1 MDENAVVPSH
11 QGGIF
16 IKATRLS
23 TPVTSNPAPAPAA
36 TRPTPAPMQRAD
48 SATKTSPVSA
58 APPVPPKPVKHT
70 PAPAPKQEEK
80 LLSFHDEPSP
90 IIPAAVPAPA
100 PAPTP
105 SFAAP
110 QTQSSPFFE
119 DDLLGFSSVPSTNS
133 TTTSQVNF
141 LHYFYRFSYAFVVL
155 FPSLH
160 LRMIPSDRLLYC
172 PRKHPLQKPVE
183 AIQCMVDMVNL
194 LPPRELAMPSRA

>member
-1 MDENAVVPSH
+1 MDIMDDNAVVPSH

-23 TPVTSNPAPAPAA
+23 TPAASTPAPAPAA
-36 TRPTPAPMQRAD
+36 SRPTPAPMQRAD

-70 PAPAPKQEEK
+70 PAAPKQEEK

-90 IIPAAVPAPA
+90 IIPAAAPAPA

-105 SFAAP
+105 SYAAP

-119 DDLLGFSSVPSTNS
+119 DDLLGFSSVPSSTT
-133 TTTSQVNF
+133 TTTSQVN
-141 LHYFYRFSYAFVVL
+141 
-155 FPSLH
+155 
-160 LRMIPSDRLLYC
+160 LLYYFS
-172 PRKHPLQKPVE
+172 PKSIVFL
-183 AIQCMVDMVNL
+183 MDL
-194 LPPRELAMPSRA
+194 YFFLACICG